1 MNFRLSHELK
11 GPHLRD
17 QASALQIIRAL
28 GEGGILVVSDHDGR
42 RPAIE
47 LGPAARESFSAESQA
62 KLALLEDLILI
73 EERTGREF
81 SMPDTM
87 DQQTFEQIRQIAEG
101 LRLGEWEVR
110 VGEMEIQV
118 DEEGL
123 ARLKE
128 GGQLAWAAP
137 EMTYDVL
144 GQSVVLGGVITIPS
158 YEIAS
163 IRNSSELP
171 GHSLVTVRP
180 ASGQEDTVIRL
191 EARDPRGATD
201 ERA

>member
-1 MNFRLSHELK
+1 M
-11 GPHLRD
+11 
-17 QASALQIIRAL
+17 IRAL
-28 GEGGILVVSDHDGR
+28 GEGGILVIGDQDGR
-42 RPAIE
+42 RPVIE
-47 LGPAARESFSAESQA
+47 LGPTAPESFSAESQA

-87 DQQTFEQIRQIAEG
+87 DQRTFELIRQIAEG
-101 LRLGEWEVR
+101 LRLGEWNVHI
-110 VGEMEIQV
+110 GDMEMQV
-118 DEEGL
+118 DRDGL

-128 GGQLAWAAP
+128 GGQLAWVAP

-144 GQSVVLGGVITIPS
+144 GQSITFGGVITIPI
-158 YEIAS
+158 YEIVS

-171 GHSLVTVRP
+171 GQSLVAVQP

-191 EARDPRGATD
+191 EVRDPREAA
-201 ERA
+201 EPRAAHPG